1 MLSVSASV
9 PGGLAAA
16 KEGGP
21 GLAAGGSSGSVGL
34 GPVEASERPRPPR
47 EGGVVL
53 PILDGG
59 GGGRVRRG
67 VVLRA
72 GDGCGPP
79 RVRPVDPRGRPTL
92 TLVTANVNSWATMKF
107 WVETLD
113 ADVLLL
119 QETRVA
125 QDGLAAAQAQG
136 RDAGWAGVWEPA
148 VSGGRGGPASGGL
161 AILARGGRRVA
172 KVPVVGKFSHRWLHA
187 VVEADQGKPLHV
199 VSVYGFDSGQP
210 EAAGRNAALFQEI
223 FEAMAGLGA
232 TQWVVGGDWNE
243 ESSAIWTLVAAEG
256 RGLLLP
262 RAPEGDGP
270 VERGTCE
277 PGGRRIDFF
286 VASPALAGRVGV
298 ETVLREA
305 PLQPHKPV
313 SPWVARL
320 RWYRCLTPP
329 SPSWCLMIRPRW
341 GRSPLGRVP
350 GLSAWRIGRRA

>member
-1 MLSVSASV
+1 MA
-9 PGGLAAA
+9 
-16 KEGGP
+16 
-21 GLAAGGSSGSVGL
+21 
-34 GPVEASERPRPPR
+34 
-47 EGGVVL
+47 
-53 PILDGG
+53 
-59 GGGRVRRG
+59 
-67 VVLRA
+67 
-72 GDGCGPP
+72 
-79 RVRPVDPRGRPTL
+79 
-92 TLVTANVNSWATMKF
+92 
-107 WVETLD
+107 
-113 ADVLLL
+113 
-119 QETRVA
+119 
-125 QDGLAAAQAQG
+125 
-136 RDAGWAGVWEPA
+136 
-148 VSGGRGGPASGGL
+148 GGRGGPASGGL
-161 AILARGGRRVA
+161 AVLARGGRRVA
-172 KVPVVGKFSHRWLHA
+172 RVPVEGKFGPRWLHA

-313 SPWVARL
+313 RL
-320 RWYRCLTPP
+320 DVTVGGAAALVPMLDTPKPFLVPDDPPPGGAEALWGECL
-329 SPSWCLMIRPRW
+329 
-341 GRSPLGRVP
+341 G
-350 GLSAWRIGRRA
+350 